1 MFNKGFGNIYK
12 QAQKMQKKMAK
23 MQDDLKNLEIEGS
36 SGGGM
41 VKIIM
46 NGKKDVLSVSID
58 EEMLK
63 EDKEMVEDMFLA
75 ALKQALSNADKKS
88 EQMMKDVTG
97 GGMPNIPG
105 F

>member
-12 QAQKMQKKMAK
+12 QAQQMQKKMAK
-23 MQDDLKNLEIEGS
+23 MQDELKNLEIEGS